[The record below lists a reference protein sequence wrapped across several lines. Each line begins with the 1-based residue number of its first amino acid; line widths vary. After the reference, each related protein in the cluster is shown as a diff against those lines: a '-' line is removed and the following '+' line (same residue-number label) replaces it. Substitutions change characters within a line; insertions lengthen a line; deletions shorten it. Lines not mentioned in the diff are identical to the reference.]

1 MALNEERVQGD
12 RPRLGCGRDLDELW
26 ASIDDAPTAHELI
39 CEDCRH
45 ARSALQHLASVT
57 ESMRE
62 RDREDPD
69 LQPGQRVREAIMMVA
84 RAEIR
89 RGRRAPLTTTPL
101 GTIDISEQALTSLIR
116 FAASTL
122 PGVHARRCT
131 VSTVSTDVTASSQ
144 GFKIAATDPVD
155 VDDVRITLQVALA
168 STVKIPATMV
178 LLRER
183 VGTVVQAQTSITM
196 KQINIVVEDLYDV

>member
-1 MALNEERVQGD
+1 M
-12 RPRLGCGRDLDELW
+12 
-26 ASIDDAPTAHELI
+26 
-39 CEDCRH
+39 
-45 ARSALQHLASVT
+45 
-57 ESMRE
+57 
-62 RDREDPD
+62 
-69 LQPGQRVREAIMMVA
+69 
-84 RAEIR
+84 
-89 RGRRAPLTTTPL
+89 

>member
-26 ASIDDAPTAHELI
+26 ASIDNVPTAHELT
-39 CEDCRH
+39 CKDCRN
-45 ARSALQHLASVT
+45 ARSALHHLASVT

-131 VSTVSTDVTASSQ
+131 VGTVSPQ
-144 GFKIAATDPVD
+144 GFKAASTDPVD

-168 STVKIPATMV
+168 STIKIPATMV

>member
-1 MALNEERVQGD
+1 MALNEDHPKAD

-26 ASIDDAPTAHELI
+26 ASIDNEPSAHERT
-39 CEDCRH
+39 CNDCRS
-45 ARSALQHLASVT
+45 ARSALHHLASVT
-57 ESMRE
+57 ESMRQ

-69 LQPGQRVREAIMMVA
+69 LQPGNRVREAIMLVA

-89 RGRRAPLTTTPL
+89 RGRKAPLKTTAF
-101 GTIDISEQALTSLIR
+101 GRIHISEQALTSLIR

-131 VSTVSTDVTASSQ
+131 ITTMSST
-144 GFKIAATDPVD
+144 GRRAAPSDPVD
-155 VDDVRITLQVALA
+155 VNDIRITLQVALA
-168 STVKIPATMV
+168 STVKIPATMNQ
-178 LLRER
+178 LRER